1 MLPVHAIRR
10 GMVAAVP
17 LLLLLATAAPALAH
31 EGREIAGYEVEV
43 GFMNEPVFAGGRS
56 GLEIFVNKEDKPVD
70 GLEQTLE
77 AEVIVGDAKRDLPLS
92 ARWGEAGAYESV
104 FIPTVAGPYTFH
116 LTGTI
121 DGTPVDESFTSSPE
135 GFNEVQEATAAQ
147 FPVQLPT
154 AAELQAEAQKGQDA
168 AALVTPALV
177 IGVAG
182 LVAGLVAIGLALANR
197 RKAA

>member
-1 MLPVHAIRR
+1 MLSAHAIRR
-10 GMVAAVP
+10 GMVAAIP

-31 EGREIAGYEVEV
+31 EEREVAGCEVEV

-56 GLEIFVNKEDKPVD
+56 GLEIFVNKDDKPVE
-70 GLEQTLE
+70 GLEQTLK
-77 AEVIVGDAKRDLPLS
+77 AEVIVGEAKRDLPLN

-168 AALVTPALV
+168 ASLVVPALV

-182 LVAGLVAIGLALANR
+182 LVVGLVAIGLALANR
-197 RKAA
+197 RKPA